1 MVDRYSFQICEFDIL
16 GNKDTKINYCNFIE
30 NQFDSFYSS
39 ISPYV
44 AHLLVNRKQVTVG
57 TIGGDY
63 ELFSRQPGPTEVEE
77 AIYCKVMW
85 P

>member
-1 MVDRYSFQICEFDIL
+1 M
-16 GNKDTKINYCNFIE
+16 NYCHFIE
-30 NQFDSFYSS
+30 SQFDLFYSS

-85 P
+85 L